1 MSTKPT
7 YYKVLWHN
15 CNRCK
20 THYTSEHPH
29 LKAYLCDNCWKT
41 IPHFVVKTKKEKE
54 MKPIDWT
61 AWITLY
67 TSMVLVVIAIIG
79 YQLWL
84 K

>member
-7 YYKVLWHN
+7 YYKVLWYN

-20 THYTSEHPH
+20 AHYTSERPH
-29 LKAYLCDNCWKT
+29 LKAYLCDNCWNT
-41 IPHFVVKTKKEKE
+41 IPHFVVRTKKKKE
-54 MKPIDWT
+54 MEPINWI

-67 TSMVLVVIAIIG
+67 TSMVLGVIAIIG

>member
-1 MSTKPT
+1 
-7 YYKVLWHN
+7 
-15 CNRCK
+15 
-20 THYTSEHPH
+20 
-29 LKAYLCDNCWKT
+29 
-41 IPHFVVKTKKEKE
+41 VVKTKKEKE

-67 TSMVLVVIAIIG
+67 TSMVLGVIAIIG